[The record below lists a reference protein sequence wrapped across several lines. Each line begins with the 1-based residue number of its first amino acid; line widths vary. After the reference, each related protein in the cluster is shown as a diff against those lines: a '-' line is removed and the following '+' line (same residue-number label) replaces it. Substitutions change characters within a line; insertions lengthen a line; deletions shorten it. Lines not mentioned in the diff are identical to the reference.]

1 MKYDKNNQQ
10 KVMKTLIIGAGPLGS
25 LYAYLFHK
33 SGKDVI
39 LLARGA
45 HFDFIEKNGLV
56 LFNEFTGE
64 KTVEKVHVIDRLH
77 AEDEYDLVI
86 VLMRKNSVLKLLPE
100 LGKHKYLNHIL
111 LMGNN
116 ANGFD
121 EHLKYLPKE
130 KILFGFPGGGGS
142 QLDHV
147 AHYIDSENPGGARMP
162 VTLGELDGNNRDR
175 TNQIKELFESS
186 GVPVRI
192 VDDIDS
198 WLKYH
203 VAFVLPIAGALLKS
217 GDNYQ
222 LAKDQVNIKQYIMA
236 VREGGKMLKSLGY
249 TKSYNPKQNLFSL
262 FPKWLLVRILAK
274 VFDSKFAEVAMMM
287 HVNAAK
293 DEMAELTKEFRT
305 LQKQSGVAT
314 PSFDSLMDIVS
325 PRRVEELE
333 KYGAGLEMPKDAVK
347 EQGKI
352 MLKALRKQFGFFGM
366 IGVFVDMFFIEL
378 RLRKNNPETKK
389 KALQVS
395 KVIEKE
401 LFTFSALYLA
411 LAKRMGREEAYEF
424 FKTDV
429 MYEIAKTSMALIYQV
444 KDLKQCEGE
453 VFDNFKKMNIAM
465 FERLTKD
472 KTWIMENYEDEPDKL
487 TIKVISCVNVELF
500 TELGAPELGMFGC
513 DHDVAGYPSI
523 EDEVNCE
530 FRRQC
535 TIAKGSD
542 HCLFEFYRKGTA
554 PQNAHLNV

>member
-1 MKYDKNNQQ
+1 
-10 KVMKTLIIGAGPLGS
+10 MKTLIIGAGPLGS
-25 LYAYLFHK
+25 LYTHLFHK
-33 SGKDVI
+33 SGKDVT

-56 LFNEFTGE
+56 LVNEFTGD
-64 KTVEKVHVIDRLH
+64 KTVENVHVIDRLH
-77 AEDEYDLVI
+77 AEDQYDLVI
-86 VLMRKNSVLKLLPE
+86 VLMRKNSVLKVLPE
-100 LGKHKYLNHIL
+100 LGKHKYLDHIL
-111 LMGNN
+111 FMGNN

-121 EHLKYLPKE
+121 EYLKYLPKE

-142 QLDHV
+142 RLDHV
-147 AHYIDSENPGGARMP
+147 AHYIDSEKPGGARMP
-162 VTLGELDGNNRDR
+162 VTLGELDGKTRDR
-175 TNQIKELFESS
+175 TTQIREIFESS
-186 GVPVRI
+186 QVPVRI

-203 VAFVLPIAGALLKS
+203 VAFVLPVAGALLKS
-217 GDNYQ
+217 GDNYK
-222 LAKDQVNIKQYIMA
+222 LAGDSETVRQYIMA
-236 VREGGKMLKSLGY
+236 VREGGKVLKCLGY
-249 TKSYNPKQNLFSL
+249 QKSYNPKQKLFSL
-262 FPKWLLVRILAK
+262 FPKWLLVRILSK

-287 HVNAAK
+287 HVNAAQ
-293 DEMAELTKEFRT
+293 DEMAELTKEFRA

-314 PSFDSLMDIVS
+314 PSFDSLMDIAS
-325 PRRVEELE
+325 PRKVEELE

-352 MLKALRKQFGFFGM
+352 MLKALRKQFGFWGM

-389 KALQVS
+389 KALQIS

-411 LAKRMGREEAYEF
+411 LAKRLGREEAYEF
-424 FKTDV
+424 FKTEV

-444 KDLKQCEGE
+444 KDLKQCDGD

-465 FERLTKD
+465 FKRLTKD
-472 KTWIMENYEDEPDKL
+472 KTWIMEDYEDEPDKL
-487 TIKVISCVNVELF
+487 TIKVISCANVELF

-513 DHDVAGYPSI
+513 DHDVAGYPNI
-523 EDEVNCE
+523 EDDVNCE

-535 TIAKGSD
+535 TLAKGSD